1 MACYKPRMQP
11 EETTAFLLDRV
22 RGGDGAARER
32 LAARYLP
39 MLQRWAHGRLPPP
52 TRDLTDT
59 DDLVQ
64 VTLFR
69 VLKQIGT
76 FEYGGAGSFL
86 AYLRSTL
93 LNLLRNEIRRVAR
106 RGESVEFDDETAG
119 DELSSPLEQAIGR
132 QRLERYEAALDALPA
147 RSRELVIMRLEF
159 DMTYEDIA
167 RETQSTP
174 DAVRMAIKRAVEAL
188 ARQLGGAP

>member
-1 MACYKPRMQP
+1 MQA
-11 EETTAFLLDRV
+11 EETTALLLERV
-22 RGGDGAARER
+22 RGGDEAARER

-39 MLQRWAHGRLPPP
+39 MLRRWAHGRLPAA

-64 VTLFR
+64 VTLLR
-69 VLKQIGT
+69 VLKQVER
-76 FEYGGAGSFL
+76 FEYGGVGSFL

-106 RGESVEFDDETAG
+106 RGETTELDDATLPDETA
-119 DELSSPLEQAIGR
+119 SPLEQAIGR
-132 QRLERYEAALDALPA
+132 ERLERYESALEALPPRA
-147 RSRELVIMRLEF
+147 RELVIMRLEF

-167 RETQSTP
+167 REAQSTP
-174 DAVRMAIKRAVEAL
+174 DAVRMAIRRAVETL
-188 ARQLGGAP
+188 ARSLGANA

>member
-1 MACYKPRMQP
+1 MHA
-11 EETTAFLLDRV
+11 EETTALLLERI
-22 RGGDGAARER
+22 RGGDETARDR

-39 MLQRWAHGRLPPP
+39 MLRRWAHGRLPPS

-64 VTLFR
+64 VTLLR
-69 VLKQIGT
+69 VLRQIGR

-93 LNLLRNEIRRVAR
+93 LNLLRNEIRRASR
-106 RGESVEFDDETAG
+106 RGEPMELDDDLRDDEGA
-119 DELSSPLEQAIGR
+119 SPIEQAIGR
-132 QRLERYEAALDALPA
+132 EQLARYEAALEALPE

-159 DMTYEDIA
+159 DMTYADIA
-167 RETQSTP
+167 HETHSSP
-174 DAVRMAIKRAVEAL
+174 DAVRMAIRRAIVAL
-188 ARQLGGAP
+188 AQSLSGAA

>member
-1 MACYKPRMQP
+1 MST
-11 EETTAFLLDRV
+11 EETTALLLDRA
-22 RGGDGAARER
+22 RAGDESARDR

-39 MLQRWAHGRLPPP
+39 MLRRWAHGRLPPS

-106 RGESVEFDDETAG
+106 RGESLELNEDLADG
-119 DELSSPLEQAIGR
+119 DAVSPLEQAIGR
-132 QRLERYEAALDALPA
+132 ERLQRYEAALEALPQRA
-147 RSRELVIMRLEF
+147 RELVIMRLEF

-167 RETQSTP
+167 IEVQSTP
-174 DAVRMAIKRAVEAL
+174 DAVRMAIKRAVETL
-188 ARQLGGAP
+188 ARTLGERA

>member
-1 MACYKPRMQP
+1 MQAD
-11 EETTAFLLDRV
+11 ETTLLLLQRAQ
-22 RGGDGAARER
+22 GGDDAARER

-39 MLQRWAHGRLPPP
+39 MLRSWAHGRLPAS

-64 VTLFR
+64 VTRFR
-69 VLKQIGT
+69 VLNQIGR

-106 RGESVEFDDETAG
+106 RGEHKEIGDD
-119 DELSSPLEQAIGR
+119 LSAEDAESP
-132 QRLERYEAALDALPA
+132 
-147 RSRELVIMRLEF
+147 
-159 DMTYEDIA
+159 
-167 RETQSTP
+167 
-174 DAVRMAIKRAVEAL
+174 
-188 ARQLGGAP
+188 

>member
-1 MACYKPRMQP
+1 MQA
-11 EETTAFLLDRV
+11 EETTAFLLERA
-22 RGGDGAARER
+22 RGGDETARDR

-39 MLQRWAHGRLPPP
+39 MLRRWAHGRLPAS

-69 VLKQIGT
+69 VLKQIGR

-106 RGESVEFDDETAG
+106 RGEST
-119 DELSSPLEQAIGR
+119 ELSDALASDEAAAPLEQAIGR
-132 QRLERYEAALDALPA
+132 ERLERYEAALELLPA
-147 RSRELVIMRLEF
+147 RARELVIMRLEF
-159 DMTYEDIA
+159 DMTYDDIA
-167 RETQSTP
+167 NEVQSTP
-174 DAVRMAIKRAVEAL
+174 DAVRMAIRRAVETL
-188 ARQLGGAP
+188 ARTLGGSA

>member
-1 MACYKPRMQP
+1 MQA
-11 EETTAFLLDRV
+11 EETTALLLERV
-22 RGGDGAARER
+22 RGGDEAARER

-39 MLQRWAHGRLPPP
+39 MLRRWAHGRLPAA

-64 VTLFR
+64 VTLLR
-69 VLKQIGT
+69 VLKQVGR

-106 RGESVEFDDETAG
+106 HGETTELDDANLLDETA
-119 DELSSPLEQAIGR
+119 SPLEQAIGR
-132 QRLERYEAALDALPA
+132 ERLERYESALEALPPRA
-147 RSRELVIMRLEF
+147 RELVIMRLEF

-167 RETQSTP
+167 REAQSTP
-174 DAVRMAIKRAVEAL
+174 DAVRMAIRRAVETL
-188 ARQLGGAP
+188 ARTLGAHA

>member
-1 MACYKPRMQP
+1 MQA
-11 EETTAFLLDRV
+11 EETTARLLDRV
-22 RGGDGAARER
+22 RAGDDSARER

-39 MLQRWAHGRLPPP
+39 MLRRWAHGRLPSA

-64 VTLFR
+64 VTLVR
-69 VLKQIGT
+69 VLKQIGR

-106 RGESVEFDDETAG
+106 RGESTDLSDALAADETA
-119 DELSSPLEQAIGR
+119 SPLEQAIGR
-132 QRLERYEAALDALPA
+132 ERLERYEAALEALPERA
-147 RSRELVIMRLEF
+147 RELVIMRLEF
-159 DMTYEDIA
+159 DMTYDDIA
-167 RETQSTP
+167 NEVQSTP
-174 DAVRMAIKRAVEAL
+174 DAVRMAIRRAIETL
-188 ARQLGGAP
+188 ARTLGGDA

>member
-1 MACYKPRMQP
+1 MHA
-11 EETTAFLLDRV
+11 EETTALLLDRA
-22 RGGDGAARER
+22 RGGDDAARER

-39 MLQRWAHGRLPPP
+39 MLRRWAHGRLPSS

-106 RGESVEFDDETAG
+106 RGESVGLDENLADDDAT
-119 DELSSPLEQAIGR
+119 SPLEQAIGR
-132 QRLERYEAALDALPA
+132 ERLERYEAALETLPPRA
-147 RSRELVIMRLEF
+147 RELVIMRLEF
-159 DMTYEDIA
+159 DMTYDDIA
-167 RETQSTP
+167 NEMQSTP
-174 DAVRMAIKRAVEAL
+174 DAVRMAIKRAVESL
-188 ARQLGGAP
+188 ARALGERA

>member
-1 MACYKPRMQP
+1 MQA

-22 RGGDGAARER
+22 RGGDEAARER

-39 MLQRWAHGRLPPP
+39 MLRRWAHGRLPAS

-64 VTLFR
+64 VTLLR
-69 VLKQIGT
+69 VLKQIGR

-106 RGESVEFDDETAG
+106 RGEHTELQDAITADEGA
-119 DELSSPLEQAIGR
+119 SPLEQAIGR
-132 QRLERYEAALDALPA
+132 ERLERYETALEALPRRA
-147 RSRELVIMRLEF
+147 RELVIMRLEF
-159 DMTYEDIA
+159 DMTYDDIA
-167 RETQSTP
+167 HEVQSTP
-174 DAVRMAIKRAVEAL
+174 DAVRMAIRRAVETL
-188 ARQLGGAP
+188 ARSLGGEP

>member
-1 MACYKPRMQP
+1 MQT
-11 EETTAFLLDRV
+11 EETTALLLDRA
-22 RGGDGAARER
+22 RGGDEAARDR

-39 MLQRWAHGRLPPP
+39 MLRRWAHGRLPPS

-106 RGESVEFDDETAG
+106 RGENLGLDEDLADDDAT
-119 DELSSPLEQAIGR
+119 SPLEQAIGR
-132 QRLERYEAALDALPA
+132 ERLERYEAALEALPQRA
-147 RSRELVIMRLEF
+147 RELVIMRLEF
-159 DMTYEDIA
+159 DMTHEDIA
-167 RETQSTP
+167 NEMQSTP
-174 DAVRMAIKRAVEAL
+174 DAVRMAIKRAVETL
-188 ARQLGGAP
+188 ARTLGERA

>member
-1 MACYKPRMQP
+1 MHA
-11 EETTAFLLDRV
+11 EETTALLLDRA
-22 RGGDGAARER
+22 RDGDATARDR

-39 MLQRWAHGRLPPP
+39 ILRRWAHGRLPSS

-69 VLKQIGT
+69 VLNQIGK

-86 AYLRSTL
+86 AYLRSAL

-106 RGESVEFDDETAG
+106 HGESLGLDENLAEDDAA
-119 DELSSPLEQAIGR
+119 SPLEQAIGR
-132 QRLERYEAALDALPA
+132 ERLERYEAALEALPQ

-159 DMTYEDIA
+159 DMTYDDIA
-167 RETQSTP
+167 SEMQSTP
-174 DAVRMAIKRAVEAL
+174 DAVRMAIKRAVESLAL
-188 ARQLGGAP
+188 TLGERA